1 MNQKAKIE
9 DNAWLAIGGADMYQ
23 CLRGG
28 KLPKKSGYRSALI
41 VGALLL
47 LCTGCSKDSAP
58 EIKRL
63 EPILYLQVPTIEC
76 PVDKDQDGI
85 SDLEDI
91 VAGGK
96 EEVRKRPR
104 YRDAY
109 YAGGYPP
116 ENEGVCTD
124 VIWRAL
130 HHAGY
135 DLKAMIDEDIRQN
148 TSLYPRVDEG
158 RDANIDFRRV
168 QNLKVFF
175 QRHGQELTTEV
186 IANDVD
192 NLSQW
197 QPGDIVTFALP
208 HEHIAIISDRRRPD
222 GIPFILHNGGPVASE
237 EDRLLSWP
245 SPITGHYRFPKFDG
259 ALMETAG

>member
-1 MNQKAKIE
+1 
-9 DNAWLAIGGADMYQ
+9 MYQ
-23 CLRGG
+23 SSRGC
-28 KLPKKSGYRSALI
+28 KLPRKFNYGRILI
-41 VGALLL
+41 IGIISVLLL
-47 LCTGCSKDSAP
+47 LFSGCGKNLSLEMKQP
-58 EIKRL
+58 EPKL
-63 EPILYLQVPTIEC
+63 QPEPEFYLQVPTIEC
-76 PVDKDQDGI
+76 LLDKDQDGI
-85 SDLEDI
+85 TDLKDI

-96 EEVRKRPR
+96 EEVQRRPR

-135 DLKAMIDEDIRQN
+135 DLKAMIDDDIRQN
-148 TSLYPRVDEG
+148 AALYPRVNEG
-158 RDANIDFRRV
+158 RDSNIDFRRV
-168 QNLKVFF
+168 QNLRVFF

-186 IANDVD
+186 IPNDVD

-208 HEHIAIISDRRRPD
+208 HEHIAIISDLRRPD
-222 GIPFILHNGGPVASE
+222 GVPFILHNGGPVASE
-237 EDRLLSWP
+237 EDRLLTWP

-259 ALMETAG
+259 VLVETTR